1 MVRPC
6 LPPPGRGT
14 ADSARGRMV
23 VVTSTAQL
31 QQGLDGLT
39 DRAASAV
46 HDLTT
51 RGALGK
57 FTEAASRV
65 SFCQRPIRLAG
76 RAMTVDTRTGEATSH
91 YSSADAPLGVLL
103 TRCGNRRE
111 SVCTSCSRVYARDTF
126 EMIRCGL
133 EGGKGVP
140 ERVAENPLAFVTVTA
155 PSFGPV
161 HSTRGGR
168 TCHPRGNTTCPHG
181 RSLSCTKTHPK
192 DDPAVG
198 SPICPDCYDY
208 LGHVVWQY
216 HAPELWRRAIQDV
229 SRQLAA
235 RLGVPVSKISKVV
248 SRQYGRTAEMQARGA
263 VHFHALFRL
272 DGPLDEGIGAA
283 CGVGVDVMVEAI
295 EAAFSRAQVQAP
307 PTFEH
312 DQSRVLRWGQQIDIR
327 VVREGS
333 RTDDPD
339 APITGEQ
346 VAAYLAKYST
356 KDTSLAV
363 PDGAHVHR
371 IKQTCAEVHEAAI
384 LRAESRRAG
393 EEVAVP
399 VDSEGRDHYVLI
411 GKWAKELGYRGH
423 YSSKSRCYSVTYRTL
438 RRRRA
443 RFQQVMQEET
453 ERAQRAGK
461 PVDLAAVEEALLS
474 HEDESETSVVIG
486 VWEFVGVGWTNQG
499 EVEIATAAAARAR
512 EYAQLRAGK
521 Q

>member
-1 MVRPC
+1 MTGPA
-6 LPPPGRGT
+6 P
-14 ADSARGRMV
+14 
-23 VVTSTAQL
+23 
-31 QQGLDGLT
+31 GLDGLT
-39 DRAASAV
+39 DKASLAV
-46 HDLTT
+46 REMVADGRLE
-51 RGALGK
+51 G
-57 FTEAASRV
+57 FTQAASRV
-65 SFCQRPIRLAG
+65 GFCQRPIRLAG
-76 RAMTVDTRTGEATSH
+76 RGVAVDKRTGEVVSS
-91 YSSADAPLGVLL
+91 YSSADSPLGVLL

-140 ERVAENPLAFVTVTA
+140 ERVAENPLVYVTATA

-161 HSTRGGR
+161 HSTRGAR
-168 TCHPRGNTTCPHG
+168 TCHPRGNKKCPHG
-181 RSLSCTKTHPK
+181 RSASCTSTHAK
-192 DDPAVG
+192 DDPMVG

-216 HAPELWRRAIQDV
+216 HAPELWRRAVQDV
-229 SRQLAA
+229 SRQLAGL
-235 RLGVPVSKISKVV
+235 LGVPVSKVSKVV

-272 DGPLDEGIGAA
+272 DGPLSEGIGAT
-283 CGVGVDVMVEAI
+283 CGVGVDVMVDAI
-295 EAAFSRAQVQAP
+295 KAAFSRAQVMAP

-312 DQSRVLRWGQQIDIR
+312 DQPRILRWGEQIDIR
-327 VVREGS
+327 VVRDGF

-363 PDGAHVHR
+363 PDGEHARR
-371 IKQTCAEVHEAAI
+371 IRQTCAQMHEEAM
-384 LRAESRRAG
+384 LRAERRRAG
-393 EEVAVP
+393 ETLLVP
-399 VDSEGRDHYVLI
+399 VDAEGRDHYVLI

-443 RFQQVMQEET
+443 RFQQVMQDET
-453 ERAQRAGK
+453 EQAQRAGK
-461 PVDLAAVEEALLS
+461 PVDFEAVERALLVE
-474 HEDESETSVVIG
+474 EDETETSVVIG
-486 VWEFVGVGWTNQG
+486 MWVFVGVGWSNEGQ
-499 EVEIATAAAARAR
+499 VEIATAAAARAR
-512 EYAQLRAGK
+512 EYAQLRAGTRK
-521 Q
+521 

>member
-1 MVRPC
+1 M
-6 LPPPGRGT
+6 
-14 ADSARGRMV
+14 
-23 VVTSTAQL
+23 TSRTIAHD
-31 QQGLDGLT
+31 GLDGLT
-39 DRAASAV
+39 EHAAEAV
-46 HDLTT
+46 CDLVA
-51 RGALGK
+51 RGRLDN
-57 FTEAASRV
+57 FTKAASRV
-65 SFCQRPIRLAG
+65 GFCQRPIRLVGRSATIDAG
-76 RAMTVDTRTGEATSH
+76 TGEVLSS
-91 YSSADAPLGVLL
+91 YSSDQAPMGVLL

-111 SVCTSCSRVYARDTF
+111 SMCTSCSRVYARDTF

-140 ERVAENPLAFVTVTA
+140 ARVAENPLAFVTVTA

-168 TCHPRGNTTCPHG
+168 MCHPRGSQRCPHG
-181 RSLSCTKTHPK
+181 RSASCTVRHDKT
-192 DDPAVG
+192 DDAVG
-198 SPICPDCYDY
+198 SPICPECYDY

-216 HAPELWRRAIQDV
+216 HAPELWRRAVQDV

-235 RLGVPVSKISKVV
+235 ALGVPNSRVSKIV

-272 DGPLDEGIGAA
+272 DGPSDEGIGAA
-283 CGVGVDVMVEAI
+283 CGVGVEVMVAAI
-295 EAAFSRAQVQAP
+295 HAAFARAQVVAP
-307 PTFEH
+307 PTFDH
-312 DQSRVLRWGQQIDIR
+312 DRARVLKWGEQIDIR
-327 VVREGS
+327 VVRDGC

-363 PDGAHVHR
+363 RDGAHAHR
-371 IKQTCAEVHEAAI
+371 IKQTCMDVHEGAI
-384 LRAESRRAG
+384 LRAERRRAG

-399 VDSEGRDHYVLI
+399 VDAEGRDHYALI
-411 GKWAKELGYRGH
+411 GKWARELGYRGH

-443 RFQQVMQEET
+443 RFQQVLQGET

-461 PVDLAAVEEALLS
+461 PVDAEAVEQALRAEA
-474 HEDESETSVVIG
+474 DESETTLVVG
-486 VWEFVGVGWTNQG
+486 MWEFIGVGWTNEG

-512 EYAQLRAGK
+512 EYAQDRAETTN
-521 Q
+521 

>member
-1 MVRPC
+1 MTLTLNR
-6 LPPPGRGT
+6 
-14 ADSARGRMV
+14 
-23 VVTSTAQL
+23 

-39 DRAASAV
+39 DRASTAV
-46 HDLTT
+46 RELIA
-51 RGALGK
+51 RGELDN
-57 FTEAASRV
+57 FTQAASRV
-65 SFCQRPIRLAG
+65 GFCQRPIRLAG
-76 RAMTVDTRTGEATSH
+76 RGLTVDRRTGEVVSS
-91 YSSADAPLGVLL
+91 YSSEDAPMGVLL

-140 ERVAENPLAFVTVTA
+140 ERVAENPLVFVTVTA

-168 TCHPRGNTTCPHG
+168 MCHPRGAQKCSHG
-181 RSLSCTKTHPK
+181 RSLSCTRRHEK
-192 DDPAVG
+192 DDAVVG
-198 SPICPDCYDY
+198 SPICPECYDY

-216 HAPELWRRAIQDV
+216 HAPELWRRAVQDV

-235 RLGVPVSKISKVV
+235 LLDVTTSSVSKVV
-248 SRQYGRTAEMQARGA
+248 SRQFGRTAEMQARGA
-263 VHFHALFRL
+263 VHLHALFRL
-272 DGPLDEGIGAA
+272 DGPLEQGIGAA
-283 CGVGVDVMVEAI
+283 CDVGVEVMVEAI
-295 EAAFSRAQVQAP
+295 RAAFSRAKVIAP
-307 PTFEH
+307 PTH
-312 DQSRVLRWGQQIDIR
+312 DQDEARVLRWGEQLDIR
-327 VVREGS
+327 VVRDVH

-363 PDGAHVHR
+363 PDSAHVHR
-371 IKQTCAEVHEAAI
+371 IKQACAEVHEEAI
-384 LRAESRRAG
+384 LRAERRRAG
-393 EEVAVP
+393 EDVAVP
-399 VDSEGRDHYVLI
+399 VDAEGRDHYVLI

-443 RFQQVMQEET
+443 RFQQVMQDET
-453 ERAQRAGK
+453 ERAHRAGK
-461 PVDLAAVEEALLS
+461 PVDFEAIERALQVE
-474 HEDESETSVVIG
+474 EDESETSVVIG
-486 VWEFVGVGWTNQG
+486 MWEFVGVGWSNEG

-512 EYAQLRAGK
+512 EYAQERAGTAA
-521 Q
+521 

>member
-1 MVRPC
+1 MDR
-6 LPPPGRGT
+6 
-14 ADSARGRMV
+14 
-23 VVTSTAQL
+23 QE
-31 QQGLDGLT
+31 GLAGLT
-39 DRAASAV
+39 DRSVEAV
-46 HDLTT
+46 RELLARGDLD
-51 RGALGK
+51 K
-57 FTEAASRV
+57 FTEAAGRV
-65 SFCQRPIRLAG
+65 GFCQRPIRLHGHSATID
-76 RAMTVDTRTGEATSH
+76 AKTGEVAST
-91 YSSADAPLGVLL
+91 YSSDEAPLGVLL

-111 SVCTSCSRVYARDTF
+111 SVCTSCSRLYARDTF

-133 EGGKGVP
+133 EGGKGIP
-140 ERVAENPLAFVTVTA
+140 ARVAENPLVFVTVTA

-168 TCHPRGNTTCPHG
+168 LCHPRGRETCEHG
-181 RSLSCTKTHPK
+181 RSMSCTVRHEN

-198 SPICPDCYDY
+198 SPICADCYDY

-229 SRQLAA
+229 NRQLAGL
-235 RLGVPVSKISKVV
+235 LGVPISRVSKVV

-272 DGPLDEGIGAA
+272 DGPSDEGIGAA
-283 CGVGVDVMVEAI
+283 CGVGVDVMVDAI
-295 EAAFSRAQVQAP
+295 RAAFARARVTSP

-312 DQSRVLRWGQQIDIR
+312 DLPRVLRWGEQIDIR
-327 VVREGS
+327 VVREGT

-371 IKQTCAEVHEAAI
+371 IKETCAQVHEAAM
-384 LRAESRRAG
+384 LRAERRRAG
-393 EEVAVP
+393 EELTVP
-399 VDSEGRDHYVLI
+399 VDAEGRDHYVLI

-438 RRRRA
+438 RRRRV
-443 RFQQVMQEET
+443 RFQKVMQHET
-453 ERAQRAGK
+453 ERAKRAGK
-461 PVDLAAVEEALLS
+461 PVDLESVEQTLRLEA
-474 HEDESETSVVIG
+474 EDSETTLVVG
-486 VWEFVGVGWTNQG
+486 MWEFVGVGWANEG

-512 EYAQLRAGK
+512 EYAQLRAGAGA
-521 Q
+521 

>member
-1 MVRPC
+1 MT
-6 LPPPGRGT
+6 T
-14 ADSARGRMV
+14 AAAV
-23 VVTSTAQL
+23 K

-39 DRAASAV
+39 DRASTAV
-46 HDLTT
+46 RDLIV
-51 RGALGK
+51 RGGLDK
-57 FTEAASRV
+57 FTQAATRV
-65 SFCQRPIRLAG
+65 GFCQRPIRLAG
-76 RAMTVDTRTGEATSH
+76 RAMTVDKRTGEAVSS
-91 YSSADAPLGVLL
+91 YSSDEAPLGVLL

-168 TCHPRGNTTCPHG
+168 MCHPRGARTCPHG
-181 RSLSCTKTHPK
+181 RSASCTSRHEKG
-192 DDPAVG
+192 DEAVG
-198 SPICPDCYDY
+198 APICPDCYDY
-208 LGHVVWQY
+208 LGHVVWQF
-216 HAPELWRRAIQDV
+216 HAPELWRRAVQDV

-235 RLGVPVSKISKVV
+235 RLGVPVSRVSKVV

-272 DGPLDEGIGAA
+272 DGPLSEGIGAA

-307 PTFEH
+307 PTYGH
-312 DQSRVLRWGQQIDIR
+312 DLTRVLRWGEQIDIR
-327 VVREGS
+327 IVRDGS

-371 IKQTCAEVHEAAI
+371 IKQTCAHVHDAAI

-399 VDSEGRDHYVLI
+399 VDAEGRDHYALI

-443 RFQQVMQEET
+443 RFQQAMQDET

-461 PVDLAAVEEALLS
+461 PADVEAVERALLI
-474 HEDESETSVVIG
+474 EDDESETSLVVG
-486 VWEFVGVGWTNQG
+486 MWEFVGVGWSNEG

-512 EYAQLRAGK
+512 EYAQVRAGTRK
-521 Q
+521 

>member
-1 MVRPC
+1 M
-6 LPPPGRGT
+6 
-14 ADSARGRMV
+14 
-23 VVTSTAQL
+23 
-31 QQGLDGLT
+31 
-39 DRAASAV
+39 
-46 HDLTT
+46 
-51 RGALGK
+51 
-57 FTEAASRV
+57 
-65 SFCQRPIRLAG
+65 
-76 RAMTVDTRTGEATSH
+76 
-91 YSSADAPLGVLL
+91 
-103 TRCGNRRE
+103 
-111 SVCTSCSRVYARDTF
+111 
-126 EMIRCGL
+126 
-133 EGGKGVP
+133 
-140 ERVAENPLAFVTVTA
+140 
-155 PSFGPV
+155 
-161 HSTRGGR
+161 
-168 TCHPRGNTTCPHG
+168 
-181 RSLSCTKTHPK
+181 
-192 DDPAVG
+192 G

-235 RLGVPVSKISKVV
+235 RLGVPVSKVSKVV

-307 PTFEH
+307 PTFEC
-312 DQSRVLRWGQQIDIR
+312 DQSRVLRWGEQIDIR
-327 VVREGS
+327 IVREGS

-393 EEVAVP
+393 EEVPVP

-443 RFQQVMQEET
+443 RFQQVTKSRCYSVTYRTLRRRRARFQQVMQEET

-474 HEDESETSVVIG
+474 QEDESETSVVIG

>member
-1 MVRPC
+1 MIP
-6 LPPPGRGT
+6 
-14 ADSARGRMV
+14 
-23 VVTSTAQL
+23 STG
-31 QQGLDGLT
+31 QQEGLAGLT
-39 DRAASAV
+39 DRASDAV
-46 HDLTT
+46 RDLIA
-51 RGALGK
+51 RGNLDN
-57 FTEAASRV
+57 FTQAASRV
-65 SFCQRPIRLAG
+65 GFCQRPIRLHGHA
-76 RAMTVDTRTGEATSH
+76 TKVDLRTGEAFTT
-91 YSSADAPLGVLL
+91 YSSDQAPLGVLL

-168 TCHPRGNTTCPHG
+168 MCHPRGAQTCPHG
-181 RSLSCTKTHPK
+181 RSASCTVHHAK
-192 DDPAVG
+192 DDAAVG
-198 SPICPDCYDY
+198 SPICSDCYDY

-216 HAPELWRRAIQDV
+216 HAPELWRRAVQDV

-235 RLGVPVSKISKVV
+235 QLGVPISKVSQVV

-272 DGPLDEGIGAA
+272 DGPAADGIGAE

-295 EAAFSRAQVQAP
+295 RAAFSRAQVIAP
-307 PTFEH
+307 RTFEH
-312 DQSRVLRWGQQIDIR
+312 DSARVLRWGEQIDIR
-327 VVREGS
+327 VVRDGS

-339 APITGEQ
+339 AAITGEQ

-363 PDGAHVHR
+363 PDGEHVHR
-371 IKQTCAEVHEAAI
+371 IKQACAQVHEGAI
-384 LRAESRRAG
+384 LRAEQRRAG
-393 EEVAVP
+393 EDVSVP
-399 VDSEGRDHYVLI
+399 VDAEGRDHYVLI

-443 RFQQVMQEET
+443 RFQQAMQEET

-461 PVDLAAVEEALLS
+461 PVDLEAVEEALLS
-474 HEDESETSVVIG
+474 QEEESETSVVIG
-486 VWEFVGVGWTNQG
+486 AWEFVGVGWTNQG

-512 EYAQLRAGK
+512 EYAQLRAGTRK
-521 Q
+521 

>member
-1 MVRPC
+1 MSRP
-6 LPPPGRGT
+6 RGHSHP
-14 ADSARGRMV
+14 ALKR
-23 VVTSTAQL
+23 QE
-31 QQGLDGLT
+31 GLSNLT
-39 DRAASAV
+39 DRSVEAV
-46 HDLTT
+46 RQLLARGDLD
-51 RGALGK
+51 K
-57 FTEAASRV
+57 FTHAASRV
-65 SFCQRPIRLAG
+65 GFCQRPIRLHGQSATID
-76 RAMTVDTRTGEATSH
+76 ARTGEV
-91 YSSADAPLGVLL
+91 SSTFSSDEAPLGVLL

-168 TCHPRGNTTCPHG
+168 LCHPRGQETCRHG
-181 RSLSCTKTHPK
+181 RSMSCTTRHEK
-192 DDPAVG
+192 DDAVVG
-198 SPICPDCYDY
+198 SPICSECYDY
-208 LGHVVWQY
+208 RGHVVWQY

-235 RLGVPVSKISKVV
+235 LLGVPSSRVSKIV

-272 DGPLDEGIGAA
+272 DGPSSEGLGAA

-295 EAAFSRAQVQAP
+295 EAAFARAQVVAP
-307 PTFEH
+307 PTF
-312 DQSRVLRWGQQIDIR
+312 DGDRSRVLRCGEQIDIR
-327 VVREGS
+327 VVREGT

-371 IKQTCAEVHEAAI
+371 IKETCAQVHEEAM
-384 LRAESRRAG
+384 LRAEQRRAG
-393 EEVAVP
+393 EDPAVP
-399 VDSEGRDHYVLI
+399 LDAEGRDHYALI
-411 GKWAKELGYRGH
+411 GKWTKELGYRGH
-423 YSSKSRCYSVTYRTL
+423 YSSKSRCYSVTYRSL

-443 RFQQVMQEET
+443 RFQRVMQDET
-453 ERAQRAGK
+453 ERAKRAGK
-461 PVDLAAVEEALLS
+461 PVDLEAVEKTLRVEA
-474 HEDESETSVVIG
+474 EDSETTLVVG
-486 VWEFVGVGWTNQG
+486 MWEFVGAGWSNEG

-512 EYAQLRAGK
+512 EYAQLKASGL